1 MPWTA
6 KDAYRHTKSAST
18 PQLQNQWAK
27 VANSVLEKTGDEAR
41 AIREANATVG
51 KSKKPKTKAKAKTK
65 PPGQSGPPFGLPP
78 DFAQ

>member
-6 KDAYRHTKSAST
+6 KDAYRHTKKANTPALQAQWSA
-18 PQLQNQWAK
+18 
-27 VANSVLEKTGDEAR
+27 VANSVLEKTGDDAR
-41 AIREANATVG
+41 AIREANATIEKRG
-51 KSKKPKTKAKAKTK
+51 KGKPKPKAKSK